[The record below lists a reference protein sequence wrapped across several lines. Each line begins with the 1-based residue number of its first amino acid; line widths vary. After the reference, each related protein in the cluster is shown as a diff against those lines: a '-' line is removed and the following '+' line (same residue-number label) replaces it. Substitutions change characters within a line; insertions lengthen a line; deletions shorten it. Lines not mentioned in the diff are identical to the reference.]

1 MARFIE
7 KLTSLSVKKI
17 NTADCYGD
25 GDGGD
30 FGFALENQEPNLGYF
45 VLI

>member
-25 GDGGD
+25 GVD